1 MPTFGGFVEGDFSE
15 WEDIR
20 MKRILVVDDSPQI
33 RDGLETLLGE
43 AGFEV
48 VVAADGDEGFAA
60 ASDSDFDLIIADVHM
75 PRVGGLEMLE
85 LIRKETP
92 NVKTPA
98 FILTTESLKKHSERF
113 RTIGSAIWIVKPYDP
128 TALILSITRVL
139 N

>member
-1 MPTFGGFVEGDFSE
+1 
-15 WEDIR
+15 

-33 RDGLETLLGE
+33 REGLRTLLGE

-60 ASDSDFDLIIADVHM
+60 AGESDFDLIIADVHM

-92 NVKTPA
+92 NAKTPA

-128 TALILSITRVL
+128 AALILSITRVL